1 MRFSDGKYLKL
12 ELNLEFKDCMT
23 LYLCSLYLT
32 VDCWTGQRQL
42 LLFVLCFFLCHRRL
56 ELTQY
61 QQIHHASVQL
71 SLTLVWVMGGRPC
84 VLLTEENGHLWLFM
98 WQLNFAECDSSQEK
112 NKTKQNMPLHLI
124 ITFEIYWIK
133 FGWKEHLI
141 EHRLHMCRVKIIKN
155 GRFVQFSEG
164 QVNQLY
170 LQHRI
175 NMTKWLAQWHSS
187 SPKWFLAVSK
197 HWNLITAILPESI
210 TQQEINFTSSA

>member
-1 MRFSDGKYLKL
+1 MAAPPLCALLFSLSPEIRADSVPTDPPCISAAVTHSCLSDGRKAMCTADGGKRASLAVYVAA
-12 ELNLEFKDCMT
+12 EFCRMWF
-23 LYLCSLYLT
+23 LT
-32 VDCWTGQRQL
+32 R
-42 LLFVLCFFLCHRRL
+42 
-56 ELTQY
+56 
-61 QQIHHASVQL
+61 
-71 SLTLVWVMGGRPC
+71 
-84 VLLTEENGHLWLFM
+84 
-98 WQLNFAECDSSQEK
+98 K
-112 NKTKQNMPLHLI
+112 KKKNMPLHLI
-124 ITFEIYWIK
+124 ITFEIYLIK

-197 HWNLITAILPESI
+197 HWNLITAILPEFHIISI
-210 TQQEINFTSSA
+210 KKCKNCSPNTFGREKLSTSWRKNDVEEDAKLDINVWKKIWLCQEVP

>member
-1 MRFSDGKYLKL
+1 MAAPPLCALLFSLSPEIRADSVPTDPPCISAAVTHSCLSDGRKATYCWRRKTGISG
-12 ELNLEFKDCMT
+12 C
-23 LYLCSLYLT
+23 LCGSWILPN
-32 VDCWTGQRQL
+32 VIP
-42 LLFVLCFFLCHRRL
+42 H
-56 ELTQY
+56 
-61 QQIHHASVQL
+61 
-71 SLTLVWVMGGRPC
+71 
-84 VLLTEENGHLWLFM
+84 
-98 WQLNFAECDSSQEK
+98 K
-112 NKTKQNMPLHLI
+112 KKTKQNMPLHLI
-124 ITFEIYWIK
+124 ITFEIYLIK

>member
-1 MRFSDGKYLKL
+1 MHQ
-12 ELNLEFKDCMT
+12 
-23 LYLCSLYLT
+23 CS
-32 VDCWTGQRQL
+32 CHS
-42 LLFVLCFFLCHRRL
+42 LLFEWWAEGHVYCWRRKTGISGCLCGSWILPNVIPH
-56 ELTQY
+56 
-61 QQIHHASVQL
+61 
-71 SLTLVWVMGGRPC
+71 
-84 VLLTEENGHLWLFM
+84 
-98 WQLNFAECDSSQEK
+98 K
-112 NKTKQNMPLHLI
+112 KKTKQNMPLHLI

-155 GRFVQFSEG
+155 GWFVQFSEG

-175 NMTKWLAQWHSS
+175 NMTKWLGQWHSS

>member
-1 MRFSDGKYLKL
+1 MHQ
-12 ELNLEFKDCMT
+12 
-23 LYLCSLYLT
+23 CS
-32 VDCWTGQRQL
+32 CHS
-42 LLFVLCFFLCHRRL
+42 LLFEWWAEGHVYCWRRKTGISGCLCGSWILPNVIPH
-56 ELTQY
+56 
-61 QQIHHASVQL
+61 
-71 SLTLVWVMGGRPC
+71 
-84 VLLTEENGHLWLFM
+84 
-98 WQLNFAECDSSQEK
+98 K
-112 NKTKQNMPLHLI
+112 KKTKQNMPLHLI

-210 TQQEINFTSSA
+210 TQQKINFTSSALKNFKNCSPNTLESVSTRQVSEQKLQRNQVRWKVQRPRLNCLWKL